1 MCNKSNQ
8 FVLLKIEAEAC
19 VTGSAVENADQ
30 SFSGNK
36 RNGLELSGVTMVVLH
51 CG

>member
-8 FVLLKIEAEAC
+8 FVLLKIEAEGC
-19 VTGSAVENADQ
+19 VTASAVEDADQ
-30 SFSGNK
+30 SSSGNR
-36 RNGLELSGVTMVVLH
+36 RNDSELSGVTMVVIH